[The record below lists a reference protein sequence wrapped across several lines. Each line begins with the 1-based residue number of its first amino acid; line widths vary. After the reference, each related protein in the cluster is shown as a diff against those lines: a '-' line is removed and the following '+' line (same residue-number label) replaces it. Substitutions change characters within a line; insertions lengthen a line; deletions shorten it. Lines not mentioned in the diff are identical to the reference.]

1 MYLNKI
7 EIEKIIDTQQLY
19 IRPLL
24 DKSQVTNISVD
35 LRLGC
40 DFLVSIKCRDPFID
54 ATRENDAYENIYKF
68 YQETRR
74 QIGETFFLHPNQT
87 IMASSLE
94 YIKLPNDVAAII
106 DMRSSYARMGLTM
119 NSSLEPGYC
128 GCVSIVLTN
137 TSMNPIKL
145 TVGTRLFSIKFV
157 KVSCETPGYLE
168 NRRKYMCQVR
178 PVLSNIFEDKD
189 LEYLEKIRKGQPAM

>member
-1 MYLNKI
+1 MDI
-7 EIEKIIDTQQLY
+7 ENMIATQQLH

-24 DKSQVTNISVD
+24 DRSQVTNISVD

-145 TVGTRLFSIKFV
+145 TIGTRLFSMKFV
-157 KVSCETPGYLE
+157 RVGNDTPNYFE

-189 LEYLEKIRKGQPAM
+189 LEHLEKIRKG

>member
-7 EIEKIIDTQQLY
+7 DIENMIATQQLH

-24 DKSQVTNISVD
+24 DQSQVTNISVD

-94 YIKLPNDVAAII
+94 YIKLPHDVAAII

-157 KVSCETPGYLE
+157 KVGNDTPRYFE

-189 LEYLEKIRKGQPAM
+189 LEHLEKIRKHK

>member
-1 MYLNKI
+1 MYLNKQ
-7 EIEKIIDTQQLY
+7 EIEKKIQDKKLFV
-19 IRPLL
+19 RPLL
-24 DKSQVTNISVD
+24 DSSQITNLSID

-74 QIGETFFLHPNQT
+74 QVGETFFLHPNQT

-94 YIKLPNDVAAII
+94 YVKLPNDLSAVI
-106 DMRSSYARMGLTM
+106 DMRSSYARLGLSM
-119 NSSLEPGYC
+119 NTSLEPGYC
-128 GCVSIVLTN
+128 GCISIVLTN

-145 TVGTRLFSIKFV
+145 AVGARIFTMKLIRVGKGTPTYFSSK
-157 KVSCETPGYLE
+157 
-168 NRRKYMCQVR
+168 RKYMCQVR
-178 PVLSNIFEDKD
+178 PVLSNISEDKD
-189 LEYLEKIRKGQPAM
+189 LSLLEKIRVGI

>member
-7 EIEKIIDTQQLY
+7 DIENMIATQQLH

-24 DKSQVTNISVD
+24 DQSQVTSISVD

-145 TVGTRLFSIKFV
+145 TVGTRLFSMKFV
-157 KVSCETPGYLE
+157 RVGNDTPNYFE

-189 LEYLEKIRKGQPAM
+189 LEHLEKIRKG

>member
-7 EIEKIIDTQQLY
+7 EIKKGIDAGNIH

-24 DKSQVTNISVD
+24 DEDQITNISID

-54 ATRENDAYENIYKF
+54 ATRENEALDNIYKF

-74 QIGETFFLHPNQT
+74 QVGETFFLHPNQT

-94 YIKLPNDVAAII
+94 YIKLPNNLAGII
-106 DMRSSYARMGLTM
+106 DLRSSYSRMGLSM

-137 TSMNPIKL
+137 TSMNSIKL
-145 TVGTRLFSIKFV
+145 TVGTRLFSLKFIG
-157 KVSCETPGYLE
+157 VSGDTPAYFE
-168 NRRKYMCQVR
+168 CKRKYMCQVR

-189 LEYLEKIRKGQPAM
+189 LMHLEKMRTQV

>member
-1 MYLNKI
+1 MYLNKN
-7 EIEKIIDTQQLY
+7 EINKALAEEQLH

-24 DKSQVTNISVD
+24 DQNQVTNISVN

-54 ATRENDAYENIYKF
+54 ETREHDAYENVYKF

-87 IMASSLE
+87 IMAPTLE
-94 YIKLPNDVAAII
+94 YIKLPKDLMATIDV
-106 DMRSSYARMGLTM
+106 RSSYARLGLTM
-119 NSSLEPGYC
+119 NSFLEPGYC
-128 GCVSIVLTN
+128 GCISVVLTN

-145 TVGTRLFSIKFV
+145 AVGARIFTIKFSN
-157 KVSCETPGYLE
+157 VSDDTPPYFST
-168 NRRKYMCQVR
+168 NRKYMCQVR
-178 PVLSNIFEDKD
+178 PVMSNISDDKD
-189 LEYLEKIRKGQPAM
+189 LNILESIRKGL